1 MHLKEQTSINNMLLG
16 PSCLN
21 LGLISF
27 HTLSMFFR
35 TNDRSLFDG
44 WGIHV
49 SKHFSTPHINI
60 GLSFNKPPNNKS
72 TMGFKLD
79 SVVDD
84 QMPIV
89 KLITTQLQE
98 LLGNMK
104 TH

>member
-1 MHLKEQTSINNMLLG
+1 
-16 PSCLN
+16 
-21 LGLISF
+21 
-27 HTLSMFFR
+27 
-35 TNDRSLFDG
+35 
-44 WGIHV
+44 V

-79 SVVDD
+79 RMVDD